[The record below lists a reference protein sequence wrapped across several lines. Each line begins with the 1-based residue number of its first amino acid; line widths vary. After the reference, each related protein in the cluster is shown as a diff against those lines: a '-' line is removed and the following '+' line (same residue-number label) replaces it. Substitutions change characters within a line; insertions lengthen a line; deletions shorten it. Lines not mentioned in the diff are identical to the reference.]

1 VGVWGVLRRDRGVF
15 IGRHTNKIDKK
26 GRVSVPKPFRDALG
40 NVQGIY
46 VFPSFKFPALEAAGE
61 AFIKRFVDSLDD
73 LDLFSDAQDDLA
85 ATVLANAHSLAYDP
99 EGRVM
104 LPKLLIEHAGIA
116 EEAVFVG
123 RGSRFQIWSP
133 AEFESHN
140 THAFERARARGATLA
155 LRRPSSDSGSH
166 E

>member
-1 VGVWGVLRRDRGVF
+1 MF

-40 NVQGIY
+40 ASVSAGVF
-46 VFPSFKFPALEAAGE
+46 VFPSFKFPALEAAGQD
-61 AFIKRFVDSLDD
+61 FIQRFVDSLDD

-85 ATVLANAHSLAYDP
+85 ATVLANTNALVFDP
-99 EGRVM
+99 EGRIT
-104 LPKLLIEHAGIA
+104 LPKALIDHAGFKD
-116 EEAVFVG
+116 EAVFVG

-133 AEFESHN
+133 ATFESHN
-140 THAFERARARGATLA
+140 AQAFERARARGATLA
-155 LRRPSSDSGSH
+155 LRRPGNKEGADTPGH